1 MKPSHLTTPRTMNEA
16 CFHTSGEA
24 VEFPPKG
31 VDPDR
36 IVARACI
43 GALVLFLSLY
53 LTGALQ

>member
-1 MKPSHLTTPRTMNEA
+1 MNEA

-31 VDPDR
+31 ADPDR
-36 IVARACI
+36 LVARACI